1 MLNELIIQLYN
12 PTSFQNNVLPNL
24 RKLTLVASDYQRNKL
39 TTLSSNN
46 SIPNLQYLNVQ
57 NNSLNNLAELL
68 KTFPMLQEADLTA
81 NNFTSA
87 IQLNHS
93 TLNQLRLDL
102 GQLNSFSNNNFPE
115 LKYLHINGNTD
126 LTTFQNNQL
135 PALI

>member
-68 KTFPMLQEADLTA
+68 KTFPMLQ
-81 NNFTSA
+81 
-87 IQLNHS
+87 
-93 TLNQLRLDL
+93 
-102 GQLNSFSNNNFPE
+102 
-115 LKYLHINGNTD
+115 
-126 LTTFQNNQL
+126 
-135 PALI
+135 